1 MKDYSGRFCLAYWL
15 GIIALSRTFCLN
27 PLMFN
32 TMPLLSFPNELLLL
46 TAENLQAGD
55 VRSLLHTNRRL
66 YLLLTP
72 LLPKLATD
80 EEYAMTALFWAAAKG
95 DEAMIRRILENATGV
110 VVVNIGGYKSRES
123 PRVFHSAPAKCSR
136 PTIDFVVWKG
146 LELVLEGK
154 DHNESTDGLQW
165 AVIQG
170 REAMVRFMLDRGANI
185 EANNSFMLDSIVALD
200 QQRDPRDRVGGRQLW
215 KPLHL
220 AAHKGHVGVVKALLE
235 KNASLAAKDDRGRT
249 PLHIAACCGREAIVS
264 LLLESGANIDPE
276 DNFGRT
282 PLYLAAE
289 NNQDVM
295 MVLLLL
301 KHGANINHV
310 GGRDDASLLQLAV
323 ARGLYSTAKLLL
335 KVGANVNYRNPSTGY
350 TALHMVT
357 WSTRSNR
364 LSPVARSL
372 ARLLLDYGADLT
384 IRDAEG
390 NTAIQR
396 GKIRCNLEFVEM
408 LLQEEVNVTT
418 TTVVVRLETRKNAS
432 KLKGLVRIGGWSRRP
447 QILG

>member
-1 MKDYSGRFCLAYWL
+1 MA
-15 GIIALSRTFCLN
+15 
-27 PLMFN
+27 
-32 TMPLLSFPNELLLL
+32 
-46 TAENLQAGD
+46 
-55 VRSLLHTNRRL
+55 
-66 YLLLTP
+66 
-72 LLPKLATD
+72 
-80 EEYAMTALFWAAAKG
+80 ALFWAAAKG
-95 DEAMIRRILENATGV
+95 DEAMIRRVLENATGV
-110 VVVNIGGYKSRES
+110 IVVNIGGYKSRGGS
-123 PRVFHSAPAKCSR
+123 RVFHSAPAKCSR

-154 DHNESTDGLQW
+154 DQSESMDGLQW

-185 EANNSFMLDSIVALD
+185 EASNSFMLNSVVALD
-200 QQRDPRDRVGGRQLW
+200 QRRDPRDRVGGRQLW

-235 KNASLAAKDDRGRT
+235 NNASLAVKDDRGRT

-289 NNQDVM
+289 NNQDAM

-301 KHGANINHV
+301 KHGANIDHI
-310 GGRDDASLLQLAV
+310 GGRDDASPLQLSV
-323 ARGLYSTAKLLL
+323 TRGLYSTAKLLL

-357 WSTRSNR
+357 WSTHSTK
-364 LSPVARSL
+364 LDPVARSL
-372 ARLLLDYGADLT
+372 TRLLLDYGADLT

-390 NTAIQR
+390 NTPIQR
-396 GKIRCNLEFVEM
+396 GKIRGNLEFVEM

-418 TTVVVRLETRKNAS
+418 AATVVRLGTRTNVP
-432 KLKGLVRIGGWSRRP
+432 KLLKKLVRVGDWSRRP

>member
-1 MKDYSGRFCLAYWL
+1 
-15 GIIALSRTFCLN
+15 
-27 PLMFN
+27 
-32 TMPLLSFPNELLLL
+32 
-46 TAENLQAGD
+46 
-55 VRSLLHTNRRL
+55 
-66 YLLLTP
+66 
-72 LLPKLATD
+72 
-80 EEYAMTALFWAAAKG
+80 MTALFWAATKG
-95 DEAMIRRILENATGV
+95 DEVMIKRILENATSV

-123 PRVFHSAPAKCSR
+123 PRVFHTAPAKCSR

-154 DHNESTDGLQW
+154 DQNESTDGLQW

-185 EANNSFMLDSIVALD
+185 EASNSFMLDSVVALD

-220 AAHKGHVGVVKALLE
+220 AAHKGHMGVVKALLE
-235 KNASLAAKDDRGRT
+235 KNASLAVKDDRGRT
-249 PLHIAACCGREAIVS
+249 PLHIAACCGREAIVG
-264 LLLESGANIDPE
+264 LFLESGAYIDPE

-289 NNQDVM
+289 NNQDAM

-310 GGRDDASLLQLAV
+310 GGRDDASPLQLAV
-323 ARGLYSTAKLLL
+323 SRGLYSTAKLLL

-350 TALHMVT
+350 TALHLVT
-357 WSTRSNR
+357 WSTHNNR
-364 LSPVARSL
+364 LVARSI
-372 ARLLLDYGADLT
+372 ARLLLDHGADIA

-390 NTAIQR
+390 NTPIQR
-396 GKIRCNLEFVEM
+396 GKIRGNSEFVKI
-408 LLQEEVNVTT
+408 LLQEEVNVTAAVA
-418 TTVVVRLETRKNAS
+418 VVKLETRKNAS
-432 KLKGLVRIGGWSRRP
+432 KLLKRLVRVSGWSRRP
-447 QILG
+447 